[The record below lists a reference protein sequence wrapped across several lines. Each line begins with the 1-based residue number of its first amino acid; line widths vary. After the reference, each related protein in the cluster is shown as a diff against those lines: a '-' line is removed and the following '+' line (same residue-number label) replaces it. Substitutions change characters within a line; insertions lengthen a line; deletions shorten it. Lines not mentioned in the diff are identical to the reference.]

1 MPRLTGAQFLADT
14 LHLHEVTHVFF
25 VPAILNQTLAEM
37 ELRETGIDRV
47 MTHGEKS
54 AVYMADG
61 FARVSGRPGITF
73 AQCVGA
79 ANLAAALRDPYLA
92 CSPVVALTGG
102 PYHDTRHRHTYQEID
117 DFSLFPAVTKSSTRV
132 ETIDRLPDAISRAF
146 RDATSGT
153 PGPTHIELLGHM
165 GEIELEELDVELR
178 QEPAITSVPATRTA
192 AANRDVQQ
200 AVQVLQESHRPV
212 IVAGGGVKSSG
223 AGPVLLQLAE
233 TLGIPIATSLN
244 AKDTIPAN
252 HPLNIGVPGHYCRK
266 SANQA
271 LLDADLVF
279 FVGSRTGSQVT
290 ARWKIP
296 PTSTAAIQLD
306 IAAEE
311 LGRHYSNRASLCG
324 DAATV
329 LGQMLEIVDAT
340 TADRRAAW
348 RDNVAS
354 YGTAWR
360 AEFASLLESNAVPL
374 RPERICN
381 DLTRLLPPDAIL
393 VSETGHSGMWTGGMI
408 DLNHS
413 TQSFIRAA
421 GSLGWGLPATLGA
434 KLAAPDRPVVL
445 FSGDG
450 GFWYHLSELE
460 TAARWNIT
468 CALIIN
474 NNRSLNQ
481 EIDLVNDAYAGEP
494 GPRHGDLWQFSD
506 ASFAEIAPTMG
517 ARGIKV
523 TRPGELD
530 SALDEALSGEGPCVI
545 EVMTEQTAL
554 APLAWLGEEE

>member
-14 LHLHEVTHVFF
+14 LHLHEVSHVFF

-37 ELRETGIDRV
+37 ELRQTGIARV

-79 ANLAAALRDPYLA
+79 ANLAAALRDPFLA
-92 CSPVVALTGG
+92 CSPMVALTGG
-102 PYHDTRHRHTYQEID
+102 PYHDTQHRHTYQEID
-117 DFSLFPAVTKSSTRV
+117 DFSLFPAVTKSSARV
-132 ETIDRLPDAISRAF
+132 ETIDRLPAAIGQAF
-146 RDATSGT
+146 HDATSGT
-153 PGPTHIELLGHM
+153 PGPAHIELLGHM
-165 GEIELEELDVELR
+165 GEIELEELDVELHHDP
-178 QEPAITSVPATRTA
+178 ETTSVPATRTGA
-192 AANRDVQQ
+192 TSQDVED
-200 AVQVLQESHRPV
+200 AVTVLQESQKPV

-223 AGPVLLQLAE
+223 AGHVLLQLAE
-233 TLGIPIATSLN
+233 TLGIPVATSLN

-252 HPLNIGVPGHYCRK
+252 HPLNVGVPGHYCRK
-266 SANQA
+266 SANQV

-290 ARWKIP
+290 AHWRLP
-296 PTSTAAIQLD
+296 PRTTTVIQLD
-306 IAAEE
+306 IAPEE
-311 LGRHYSNRASLCG
+311 LGRHYPNRASLCG

-329 LGQMLEIVDAT
+329 LAQMLSLADGT
-340 TADRRAAW
+340 TADLRELWRKQVAAFG
-348 RDNVAS
+348 S
-354 YGTAWR
+354 AWR
-360 AEFASLLESNAVPL
+360 AEFAGVLESDAVPL

-381 DLTRLLPPDAIL
+381 DLTRLLPSDAIL

-408 DLNHS
+408 DLDHPG
-413 TQSFIRAA
+413 QSFIRAA
-421 GSLGWGLPATLGA
+421 GSLGWGLPAALGA

-450 GFWYHLSELE
+450 GFWYHLAELE

-468 CALIIN
+468 CALIVN

-481 EIDLVNDAYAGEP
+481 EIDLVNDAYGGQP
-494 GPRHGDLWQFSD
+494 GARHGDLWQFSD

-517 ARGIKV
+517 ARGIQV

-545 EVMTEQTAL
+545 EVLTEQTAV
-554 APLAWLGEEE
+554 APLAWLGKEL